1 MKRAMKMENVTF
13 EKGQEVNVN
22 ITDMTDSGQGIGRAN
37 GLAVFVPGTVVGDE
51 VTAKITKVKK
61 NYAFSELIYI
71 FKSSVNRIKS
81 ECIYAETCGGC
92 TLN

>member
-22 ITDMTDSGQGIGRAN
+22 ITDMTDSGQGIGRTN

-51 VTAKITKVKK
+51 VTIST
-61 NYAFSELIYI
+61 Y
-71 FKSSVNRIKS
+71 
-81 ECIYAETCGGC
+81 
-92 TLN
+92 